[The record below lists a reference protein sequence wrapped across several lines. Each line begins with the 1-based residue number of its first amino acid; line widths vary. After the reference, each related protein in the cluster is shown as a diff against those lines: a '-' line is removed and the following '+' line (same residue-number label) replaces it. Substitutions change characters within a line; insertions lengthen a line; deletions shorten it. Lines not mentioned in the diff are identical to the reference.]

1 MCFVLA
7 YFVAEVES
15 EPEVEDKSEDSNHP
29 RDSGCFES
37 SENLEGG
44 REEGNKEGPLEE
56 REKEEQVEEGQ
67 QQEEEQKQ
75 QLDAVQQQLEEL
87 TLVEGSWGPEGNNGL
102 ETCAA
107 AASAV
112 TGWWYRC
119 MLANSTNSLHLV

>member
-56 REKEEQVEEGQ
+56 REKEEQVQ

-87 TLVEGSWGPEGNNGL
+87 TLVEGSWGAKGNNGV
-102 ETCAA
+102 ETCVA

-112 TGWWYRC
+112 TG
-119 MLANSTNSLHLV
+119 